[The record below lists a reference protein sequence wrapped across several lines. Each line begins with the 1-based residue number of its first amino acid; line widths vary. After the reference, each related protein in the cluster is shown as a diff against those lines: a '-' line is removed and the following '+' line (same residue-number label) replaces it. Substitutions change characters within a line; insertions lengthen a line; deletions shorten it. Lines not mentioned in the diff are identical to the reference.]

1 MYFEILEDGE
11 IVKCTMVDEKII
23 IEVQNTGID
32 DYHIIK
38 IVSSLLVLGGIG
50 VIVYVIKKKRK

>member
-23 IEVQNTGID
+23 VEVPNTGVQ
-32 DYHIIK
+32 DYHIVEI
-38 IVSSLLVLGGIG
+38 ISSILVLSGIG
-50 VIVYVIKKKRK
+50 VIIYVVKKKRK